1 MAVFLIRLLFRR
13 GFFPPALNASDTGSS
28 NLFGNTQLT
37 SGFTGIETQGW
48 EHPGAAQTPF
58 WHVTGLFPGIL
69 EPPTPGPLSAQQ
81 LSSLGEL
88 GEQPGPCSAP
98 LSSPSSPL
106 PAPSYRE
113 GVDEDPQEEQ
123 QNEEH
128 DGQDEHPLVPPPQDV
143 LQGLVRGG
151 EPQEGG
157 LWAPAAK

>member
-1 MAVFLIRLLFRR
+1 MSQGCSL
-13 GFFPPALNASDTGSS
+13 GFCSPPQQDLCQHSGQAASESWGSS
-28 NLFGNTQLT
+28 RDL
-37 SGFTGIETQGW
+37 
-48 EHPGAAQTPF
+48 AQ
-58 WHVTGLFPGIL
+58 
-69 EPPTPGPLSAQQ
+69 PP
-81 LSSLGEL
+81 
-88 GEQPGPCSAP
+88 
-98 LSSPSSPL
+98 SPL

-143 LQGLVRGG
+143 LQGLVGGG